1 MPGSL
6 IRPRRKT
13 ENVTKRNEKQK
24 LPVIVMLHLKRGIPP
39 PIRSISPSMVVYV
52 KVGKDLLIS
61 RIALDQFCTCNKPL
75 QVSSEMK
82 RLPQR

>member
-13 ENVTKRNEKQK
+13 ENVTKGNEKQK

-39 PIRSISPSMVVYV
+39 QIRLMP
-52 KVGKDLLIS
+52 
-61 RIALDQFCTCNKPL
+61 RNKKP
-75 QVSSEMK
+75 
-82 RLPQR
+82 